1 MQNNKKINLKDLLS
15 GNLIFGGMPETMI
28 QVLESA
34 GRIQSL
40 VKDEMIFFEGD
51 RGDKIYFLTEGL
63 VKLFKTTES
72 DREIVVRYVRP
83 GEMFAEVVLFESDIY
98 PVSSMAMRDSKI
110 YYIERDFFL
119 DLLKEK
125 DFMRLFVS
133 NLFKKMRYLA
143 DRVAFLNA
151 YDVEERFF
159 IFLNDHFGLE
169 PVISIDLSK
178 AEMAEAIGT
187 IPETMSRV
195 LGRLKTNDFVQ
206 WDKNEIKINVDY
218 AMSVIEKVK
227 VN

>member
-1 MQNNKKINLKDLLS
+1 MQNKKINLKDLLS
-15 GNLIFGGMPETMI
+15 GNLIFGGIPEKMI
-28 QVLESA
+28 ETLESA
-34 GRIQSL
+34 GRVKSL

-51 RGDKIYFLTEGL
+51 TGDKVYFLTDGL
-63 VKLFKTTES
+63 VKLFKSTES

-83 GEMFAEVVLFESDIY
+83 GEMFAEVVLFESNIY
-98 PVSSMAMRDSKI
+98 PVSSMAMRESTV
-110 YYIERDFFL
+110 YYIEKDFFL

-169 PVISIDLSK
+169 PVINIDLSK

-195 LGRLKTNDFVQ
+195 LGRLKINDIVQ
-206 WDKNEIKINVDY
+206 WDKNEIRLNVGY
-218 AMSVIEKVK
+218 ARSVIEKVK

>member
-1 MQNNKKINLKDLLS
+1 MQNNKKIDLKDLLS
-15 GNLIFGGMPETMI
+15 GNLIFGGMPEKMI
-28 QVLESA
+28 EVLESA
-34 GRIQSL
+34 GRVQSL

-51 RGDKIYFLTEGL
+51 RGDKVYFLTDGL

-83 GEMFAEVVLFESDIY
+83 GEMFAEVVLFESHIY
-98 PVSSMAMRDSKI
+98 PVSSMAMRESTI

-169 PVISIDLSK
+169 PVIGVDLSK

-195 LGRLKTNDFVQ
+195 LGRLKINDLVQ
-206 WDKNEIKINVDY
+206 WDKNEIRLNVDY
-218 AMSVIEKVK
+218 ARSVIEKVK

>member
-1 MQNNKKINLKDLLS
+1 MVSNKKISLSDLFA
-15 GNLIFGGMPETMI
+15 GNLIFGGMPEKMI
-28 QVLESA
+28 EMLESA
-34 GRIQSL
+34 GRSRSL

-51 RGDKIYFLTEGL
+51 RGDKIYFLTDGL
-63 VKLFKTTES
+63 IKLFKTTEN

-98 PVSSMAMRDSKI
+98 PVSAVALRDTI
-110 YYIERDFFL
+110 VYYIERDFL
-119 DLLKEK
+119 LNLLKEMN
-125 DFMRLFVS
+125 FMKQFIG

-159 IFLNDHFGLE
+159 IFINDHFGIE
-169 PVISIDLSK
+169 PLINIDLSK

-195 LGRLKTNDFVQ
+195 LGRLKTAGLLY
-206 WDKNEIKINVDY
+206 WEKNELKLDVDY
-218 AMSVIEKVK
+218 AMSVVEKIK
-227 VN
+227 VH

>member
-1 MQNNKKINLKDLLS
+1 MHNNKKINLKDLLS
-15 GNLIFGGMPETMI
+15 GNLIFGGMPETMLE
-28 QVLESA
+28 VLESA
-34 GRIQSL
+34 GRVQSL
-40 VKDEMIFFEGD
+40 AKDEMIFFEGD

-98 PVSSMAMRDSKI
+98 PVSSMAMRESKI

-169 PVISIDLSK
+169 PVIIIDLSK

-195 LGRLKTNDFVQ
+195 LGRLKINDIVQ
-206 WDKNEIKINVDY
+206 WDKNEIRLNVDY

-227 VN
+227 IN

>member
-1 MQNNKKINLKDLLS
+1 MKKINLKDLLS
-15 GNLIFGGMPETMI
+15 GNLIFGGMPEKMI
-28 QVLESA
+28 EVLESA

-51 RGDKIYFLTEGL
+51 RGDKIYFLTDGL

-98 PVSSMAMRDSKI
+98 PVSSMAMRESTI
-110 YYIERDFFL
+110 YYIERDYFL

-159 IFLNDHFGLE
+159 IFLNDHFGLK
-169 PVISIDLSK
+169 PVIKIDLSK

-195 LGRLKTNDFVQ
+195 LGRLKVNDIVQ
-206 WDKNEIKINVDY
+206 WDKNEIKLNVDY

-227 VN
+227 VS